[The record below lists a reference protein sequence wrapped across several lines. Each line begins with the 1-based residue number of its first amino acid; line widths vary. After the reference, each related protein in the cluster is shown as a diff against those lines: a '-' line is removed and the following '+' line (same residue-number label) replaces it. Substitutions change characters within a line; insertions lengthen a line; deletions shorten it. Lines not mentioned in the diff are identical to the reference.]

1 MNESLKKNSLPV
13 IITDAC
19 SCCSKKAVDLI
30 DLPQYPITEFYTDNL
45 ASNNLYGFY
54 DQKVLFCEDC
64 AHLFL
69 STIIDPDIIY
79 NNYITSTNK
88 SNGAVECLKNFKSY
102 ILSSINL
109 NNYSS
114 IIDIGGNDSTFLSF
128 FAGDIENLINIDIN
142 ATAKSDNIILHKS
155 SWEDVDFNQHNS
167 QKPKI
172 FTSSHT
178 IEHLDSPIPFLEK
191 ISKSMKANDVFYLQ
205 FPSLELLVKEQRYD
219 QLCHQHLNIFSLKSI
234 GIALNQCNLYINS
247 YEFDSNHFGT
257 LRLKISKIKNKIL
270 DFEIISKSSILHSY
284 EDFQNFYLKFGD
296 SYKKI
301 LTDGQ
306 GFGAGL
312 MVPTLAYNLP
322 IINNL
327 QVIYDQDRS
336 KINKRFINLRP
347 EIKDSK
353 YMDITKPIII
363 TAISTKAAT
372 RSIFNYLS
380 SNKFKKILIPTITT

>member
-1 MNESLKKNSLPV
+1 MNESFKKNNLPV
-13 IITDAC
+13 IKTDAC
-19 SCCSKKAVDLI
+19 SCCSKKAIDLI
-30 DLPQYPITEFYTDNL
+30 DLPKYPMTEFYTDNL
-45 ASNNLYGFY
+45 VSERLYGFY

-64 AHLFL
+64 CHLFL
-69 STIIDPDIIY
+69 NTIIDPNFIY
-79 NNYITSTNK
+79 NNYLTATKK
-88 SNGAVECLKNFKSY
+88 SNGAVECLVNFKSY
-102 ILSSINL
+102 ILNTINL
-109 NNYSS
+109 NDYSS

-128 FAGDIENLINIDIN
+128 FDGDNKSLINIDIN
-142 ATAKSDNIILHKS
+142 ASRKSDNVILYKN
-155 SWEDVDFNQHNS
+155 SWEDVDFSQFSS

-172 FTSSHT
+172 ITSSHT
-178 IEHLDSPIPFLEK
+178 IEHLDNPLPFLKK
-191 ISKSMKANDVFYLQ
+191 ISKSMKDNDVFYLQ
-205 FPSLELLVKEQRYD
+205 FPSLELLVKNHRYD

-234 GIALNQCNLYINS
+234 EIALNQFSLYINN
-247 YEFDSNHFGT
+247 YEFDSSHFGT

-284 EDFQNFYLKFGD
+284 VDFQDFYLKFGD

-301 LTDGQ
+301 LADGQ

-347 EIKDSK
+347 KIKDSK